1 MNSVRSGRFSW
12 TRWFGAVTAVSVFG
26 VGLRR
31 VAEQVGPSDG
41 VTWWSVLRTDLDR
54 LVSGEISSDT
64 VVRAAVVIMTLALT
78 WIVVSLAVVV
88 VSFRREIDVPRSM
101 GRMATFFVCGGA
113 MVTSSILSTSPAS
126 ATSNAPVVS
135 EHRSGEPTPLVI
147 GGASEVQLVGTALV
161 SGLVGAGLAVRLRAR
176 DRVRRRSETITS
188 SVDSVTDDGISSLD
202 VEIDDD
208 LLGELCRAEKAL
220 DDIVGVVTK
229 IRRLAPEEEIR
240 HVIDERNGSYVIEFT
255 RPVKAVPGTRLLTQ
269 RSVRLRVDSSDGS
282 SIPNDRPALP
292 PLLHVGR
299 VMSGELWVSLDAYA
313 DFGVDCASDEGER
326 VWLHLCDSLV
336 LASTS
341 EDHGLVSDIALE
353 SSGPRRVFHVGAG
366 TSVAE
371 GARRVGESIAVV
383 QDDGESCPVPTLRRV
398 TTGEVTS
405 GLSRSRGEWRL
416 LPVDI
421 PIHPVGIGDDDIR
434 RIRNLLGDP
443 LPVIEMSGVDDS
455 ASTASWLADD
465 DMTWTFM
472 ACVLGPPRVVDRRF
486 DAVEFERGKA
496 EELVIWLTFHPQ
508 QRKRSLARTALWLSP
523 VQDATFSNI
532 TAAARRSLNAVVRPP
547 EGEHW
552 VGITLS
558 DDLPLADGFVTDVGV
573 LRDAIDRARRHP
585 EDHGC
590 ERLREALQL
599 VRGVPFAGSTY
610 TWSDGIGMSG
620 EAATLV
626 VRAASM
632 MAEMCQELGD
642 MGGVYWATSKGL
654 LALPGHEELVS
665 IRLRAHAEHGDRV
678 AMRAEWES
686 YRRAVAGEWGD
697 AEPSEKM
704 MDLWRRLGVGRSVEQ
719 SE

>member
-1 MNSVRSGRFSW
+1 MDPDRSLHVSW
-12 TRWFGAVTAVSVFG
+12 LRWFGAVTVVVVLG
-26 VGLRR
+26 VVLHRI
-31 VAEQVGPSDG
+31 AMHVGPPEDA
-41 VTWWSVLRTDLDR
+41 TWWSVLGTDFER
-54 LVSGEISSDT
+54 LVSGEISSDA
-64 VVRAAVVIMTLALT
+64 VVRASVVMMTLALA

-88 VSFRREIDVPRSM
+88 VLCRRAVTLPRSM
-101 GRMATFFVCGGA
+101 GRLATFFVCGGA
-113 MVTSSILSTSPAS
+113 MVTSSILSTSSAS
-126 ATSNAPVVS
+126 ATPNVAIVS
-135 EHRSGEPTPLVI
+135 EDRSGEPTPLVI
-147 GGASEVQLVGTALV
+147 SGTSEVTLVGTAVV
-161 SGLVGAGLAVRLRAR
+161 SGLVGAGLAVRLRTR
-176 DRVRRRSETITS
+176 DRERRRSETAAS
-188 SVDSVTDDGISSLD
+188 SVDSFDHVDD
-202 VEIDDD
+202 EIHDD
-208 LLGELCRAEKAL
+208 LLGELCRAEKSL
-220 DDIVGVVTK
+220 HDIVVVVER
-229 IRRLAPEEEIR
+229 IRQLAPEEQIR
-240 HVIDERNGSYVIEFT
+240 HVIDERDGSYVIEFT
-255 RPVKAVPGTRLLTQ
+255 HPVRAVPGTRLLTQ
-269 RSVRLRVDSSDGS
+269 RSLRLRVDSSDRS
-282 SIPNDRPALP
+282 STPSGHPSLP

-326 VWLHLCDSLV
+326 IWNHLCDSLV
-336 LASTS
+336 LAPTCESR
-341 EDHGLVSDIALE
+341 GLVSDIALE
-353 SSGPRRVFHVGAG
+353 STGPRRIFHVGA
-366 TSVAE
+366 TTTVAE
-371 GARRVGESIAVV
+371 GARRVGESIAVIRG
-383 QDDGESCPVPTLRRV
+383 DGDSCGVPTLRRV

-434 RIRNLLGDP
+434 RIRELLGDP
-443 LPVIEMSGVDDS
+443 LPVIEISAVDV
-455 ASTASWLADD
+455 ATSTVSSTPDGD
-465 DMTWTFM
+465 GSESDGTWSFM

-496 EELVIWLTFHPQ
+496 EELVIWLACHPQ

-547 EGEHW
+547 EGHNW

-558 DDLPLADGFVTDVGV
+558 DDLPLAEGFVTDVDV
-573 LRDAIDRARRHP
+573 LRDAVDRARRHP

-590 ERLREALQL
+590 ERLRDALQL

-626 VRAASM
+626 VRAATM

-642 MGGVYWATSKGL
+642 MGGVYWATAKGL
-654 LALPGHEELVS
+654 LALPGHEDLVA
-665 IRLRAHAEHGDRV
+665 IRLRAHAEHGDRM

-686 YRRAVAGEWGD
+686 YRRAVASEWGD
-697 AEPSEKM
+697 AEPSERM

>member
-1 MNSVRSGRFSW
+1 M
-12 TRWFGAVTAVSVFG
+12 AVSVFG
-26 VGLRR
+26 VVLRR
-31 VAEQVGPSDG
+31 IAQQVGPSDG
-41 VTWWSVLRTDLDR
+41 MTWWSVLRTDLER
-54 LVSGEISSDT
+54 LVSGEISSDA
-64 VVRAAVVIMTLALT
+64 VVRGAVVIMTLALT
-78 WIVVSLAVVV
+78 WIVVSLIVVV
-88 VSFRREIDVPRSM
+88 VSFRRAVAIPRSM

-113 MVTSSILSTSPAS
+113 MVTSSILSTSPVSAAS
-126 ATSNAPVVS
+126 PAPLVS
-135 EHRSGEPTPLVI
+135 EDRSVEPNPLVI

-176 DRVRRRSETITS
+176 DHVRRRSES
-188 SVDSVTDDGISSLD
+188 FASPVDPLD
-202 VEIDDD
+202 AEIDDE

-220 DDIVGVVTK
+220 HDIVSVVTK
-229 IRRLAPEEEIR
+229 IRQLAPEDEIR
-240 HVIDERNGSYVIEFT
+240 HVIDEHNGSYVIEFT
-255 RPVKAVPGTRLLTQ
+255 HPVRAVPGTRLLTQ
-269 RSVRLRVDSSDGS
+269 RSVRLRIDSSDRS
-282 SIPNDRPALP
+282 SDPIDQPTLP

-326 VWLHLCDSLV
+326 VWNHLCDSLV
-336 LASTS
+336 LAPTS
-341 EDHGLVSDIALE
+341 EDRGLVSDIALE
-353 SSGPRRVFHVGAG
+353 SSGPRRIFHVGAG

-371 GARRVGESIAVV
+371 GARRMGESIAVV
-383 QDDGESCPVPTLRRV
+383 GGDDEASRVPTLRRV

-421 PIHPVGIGDDDIR
+421 PIHPVGTGDDDIR
-434 RIRNLLGDP
+434 RVRELLGDP
-443 LPVIEMSGVDDS
+443 LPVIEISGVDG
-455 ASTASWLADD
+455 TASNVSSTLDGD
-465 DMTWTFM
+465 VNPPDVTWTFM

-496 EELVIWLTFHPQ
+496 EELVIWLAFHPQ

-547 EGEHW
+547 EGDNW

-558 DDLPLADGFVTDVGV
+558 DDLPLADGFVTDVDV
-573 LRDAIDRARRHP
+573 LRDAVDWARRHP
-585 EDHGC
+585 EDNGY
-590 ERLREALQL
+590 ERLRDALQW

-626 VRAASM
+626 VRAATM
-632 MAEMCQELGD
+632 MAEMSQELGD
-642 MGGVYWATSKGL
+642 MGGVYWATAKGL
-654 LALPGHEELVS
+654 LALPGHEELVA

-686 YRRAVAGEWGD
+686 YRRAVANEWGD
-697 AEPSEKM
+697 AEPSAKM
-704 MDLWRRLGVGRSVEQ
+704 MDLCRRLGAG
-719 SE
+719 

>member
-1 MNSVRSGRFSW
+1 MNSARSGRFSW
-12 TRWFGAVTAVSVFG
+12 CRWIGAVMAVSVFG
-26 VGLRR
+26 VVLRR
-31 VAEQVGPSDG
+31 IAEQVGPSDG
-41 VTWWSVLRTDLDR
+41 MTWWSVLRTDLER
-54 LVSGEISSDT
+54 LVSGEISSDA
-64 VVRAAVVIMTLALT
+64 VVRGAVVIMTLALT
-78 WIVVSLAVVV
+78 WIVVSLIVVV
-88 VSFRREIDVPRSM
+88 VSFRRAVTIPRSM

-126 ATSNAPVVS
+126 AASPAPLVS
-135 EHRSGEPTPLVI
+135 EDRSVEPTPFVI

-176 DRVRRRSETITS
+176 DHVRRRSES
-188 SVDSVTDDGISSLD
+188 LASPVDPLD
-202 VEIDDD
+202 AEIDDE
-208 LLGELCRAEKAL
+208 LLGELCRAEQAL
-220 DDIVGVVTK
+220 EDIVDVVTK

-240 HVIDERNGSYVIEFT
+240 HVIDEHNGSYVIEFT
-255 RPVKAVPGTRLLTQ
+255 HPVRAVPGTRLLTQ
-269 RSVRLRVDSSDGS
+269 RSVRLRIDSSDRS
-282 SIPNDRPALP
+282 SDPIDQPTLP

-326 VWLHLCDSLV
+326 VWNHLCDSLV
-336 LASTS
+336 LAPTS
-341 EDHGLVSDIALE
+341 EDRGLVSDIALE
-353 SSGPRRVFHVGAG
+353 SSGPRRIFHVGAG

-371 GARRVGESIAVV
+371 GARRMGESIAVV
-383 QDDGESCPVPTLRRV
+383 GGDDEPSRVPTLRRV

-421 PIHPVGIGDDDIR
+421 PIHPVGTGDDDIR
-434 RIRNLLGDP
+434 RVRELLGDP
-443 LPVIEMSGVDDS
+443 LPVIEISDVDGA
-455 ASTASWLADD
+455 ASNVSSTLDGD
-465 DMTWTFM
+465 VNPPDVTWTFM

-496 EELVIWLTFHPQ
+496 EELVIWLAFHPQ

-547 EGEHW
+547 EGDNW

-558 DDLPLADGFVTDVGV
+558 DDLPLADGFVTDIDV
-573 LRDAIDRARRHP
+573 LRDAVDWARRHP
-585 EDHGC
+585 EDHGH
-590 ERLREALQL
+590 ERLRDALQL

-626 VRAASM
+626 VRAATM
-632 MAEMCQELGD
+632 MAEMSQELGD
-642 MGGVYWATSKGL
+642 MGGVYWATAKGL
-654 LALPGHEELVS
+654 LALPGHEELVA

-686 YRRAVAGEWGD
+686 YRRAVANEWGD
-697 AEPSEKM
+697 AEPSAKM
-704 MDLWRRLGVGRSVEQ
+704 MDLWRRLGVG
-719 SE
+719 